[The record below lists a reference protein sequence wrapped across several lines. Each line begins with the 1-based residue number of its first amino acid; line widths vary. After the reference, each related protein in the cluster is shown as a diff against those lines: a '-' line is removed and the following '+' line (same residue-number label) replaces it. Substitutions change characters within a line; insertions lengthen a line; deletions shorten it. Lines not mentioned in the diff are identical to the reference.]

1 MIIIVDDTFIDRNK
15 YHDVS
20 YLKDAKYS
28 NICTVYTT
36 VKTIELAS
44 LVKQLSGCKL
54 FCNHKTLQIYN
65 IEGKALNI
73 EDNSKYREALINK
86 VIQMNIPRVEFSR
99 GLETNYEAKKI
110 DKDLFYSHL
119 KLLLDYSI
127 TNNSIE
133 PKTLFWGDSF
143 KEKEIL
149 AFIQKMMIEIRITG
163 LDNFKTNTIIKEGL
177 GIIYP
182 QLTNEQV
189 IDRWVTKQLNKN
201 EIIREINNQI
211 Q

>member
-1 MIIIVDDTFIDRNK
+1 MIIIVDDTFIDRHK

-28 NICTVYTT
+28 NICTVYTK
-36 VKTIELAS
+36 VKTIDLSS
-44 LVKQLSGCKL
+44 LVKQLSGCQL
-54 FCNHKTLQIYN
+54 FCNHKTLQLYN
-65 IEGKALNI
+65 IEGNALNI
-73 EDNSKYREALINK
+73 EDNSKNREALINK
-86 VIQMNIPRVEFSR
+86 VTQLNIPRVEFSR

-110 DKDLFYSHL
+110 DKDLFYSNL
-119 KLLLDYSI
+119 KSLLDYFI

-133 PKTLFWGDSF
+133 PKILFWGDSF

-149 AFIQKMMIEIRITG
+149 AFIQKMMNEIRITEVN
-163 LDNFKTNTIIKEGL
+163 NFKTNTVIKEGL
-177 GIIYP
+177 NILYP

-189 IDRWVTKQLNKN
+189 IDRWVAKQLNKN
-201 EIIREINNQI
+201 EIVREINNQI